1 MSGNFFR
8 MLMTFLQRGCQNCII
23 RVQANSLRKSF
34 AFLKRCILYRS
45 RTLTK
50 KLPPIFEFFSAQLS
64 KLYSTCL
71 DDYFERRNAYL
82 ETEFTSSFSD
92 IERKFFSLLPEFFG
106 LSCQNCILSAQRKIK
121 GKTVFRKKCTFS
133 AIVEIETKFSAF
145 LSELFWLRYQICAQ
159 GVKANSLKNMFSGK
173 LVICRSG
180 TMKKKFSPFYRNR
193 KEIRWVVKATSYV
206 FQRKFSEKIH
216 LFGNCHI
223 FMKKFRVSLVTCW
236 DIEMKLFCLLV
247 KNSLVDYQNCI
258 LRVRKK
264 NLKQVFFIYMCFL
277 TLLDCKWN
285 FLAFIK
291 FLSAEIVKTAFC
303 VSIGT
308 FWEKKISR
316 KIVFLINFKIEWK
329 LFQNVDDISPAG
341 LSKLHYT
348 SPGEQFEEKF
358 CFFEKMHFVSFSDID
373 KKITADFWN
382 FFGAVVKT
390 VFYLSR
396 RLFWKN
402 KYISW
407 SRIYLKIF
415 RYWANIFQPFVVIF
429 WTVLSKLHSKC
440 PKKI

>member
-1 MSGNFFR
+1 MSGIFFR

-23 RVQANSLRKSF
+23 RVQANNLKKSF

-50 KLPPIFEFFSAQLS
+50 KLPPFFEFFSAQLS
-64 KLYSTCL
+64 KPYSTCL
-71 DDYFERRNAYL
+71 EDYFERINTYL
-82 ETEFTSSFSD
+82 EAEFISRFSD
-92 IERKFFSLLPEFFG
+92 IERIFFSLLPEFFG
-106 LSCQNCILSAQRKIK
+106 LSCQNCILSVQRKIK

-258 LRVRKK
+258 LRVRKN

-308 FWEKKISR
+308 FWEKKFSR

-329 LFQNVDDISPAG
+329 LFQNVDDISSAG

-373 KKITADFWN
+373 KKITAVFWI

-407 SRIYLKIF
+407 SRIYLIIF